1 MEPVVWRAIAVQMR
15 LRRSSLNSDDAA
27 GWEEM
32 NAFARLAPSTSK
44 RLSFE
49 RSSLVVAQ
57 PRSCISVLRV
67 TVSGLILLRAGI
79 FLERIRANAV
89 ERRQWFTVVG
99 EVCCLCVVKGGRD
112 QRCGWDGDATDGEGW
127 EWAGRHFEKDRA
139 EQDLK
144 ELESSAESS
153 NVDEKWLNV

>member
-1 MEPVVWRAIAVQMR
+1 MVWRAIAVQMR
-15 LRRSSLNSDDAA
+15 LRRSSLNSADAA

-32 NAFARLAPSTSK
+32 NAFERLAPSTSK

-49 RSSLVVAQ
+49 RSSLVVAK

-89 ERRQWFTVVG
+89 ERRQWITVVG
-99 EVCCLCVVKGGRD
+99 EVCSLVYS
-112 QRCGWDGDATDGEGW
+112 
-127 EWAGRHFEKDRA
+127 RA
-139 EQDLK
+139 EAIRGVVGMVMPLMGKDGNGLDAIVLMGIAEQ
-144 ELESSAESS
+144 ELNGFESSLS
-153 NVDEKWLNV
+153 DFYT